1 MKTTKLLF
9 VVVSL
14 LYATTLY
21 AGTFTLTGST
31 SNSNPVA
38 DIKANGNDT
47 TQTVTSG
54 SSVVITVAL
63 DSGNKTGTAADW
75 WVLYKDSSNNWKY
88 YNLSAMVSTTSVT
101 TSPTY
106 QGNLG
111 TLATYTV
118 LSTTSL
124 PTGTYTFYFGVDTT
138 KDGVL
143 TTGSSNLFYDSV
155 SVVVQ

>member
-1 MKTTKLLF
+1 MKIVKLFL
-9 VVVSL
+9 VMASL
-14 LYATTLY
+14 LCASPLY

-38 DIKANGNDT
+38 DIKANGKDT

-54 SSVVITVAL
+54 SSVAITITL

-75 WVLYKDSSNNWKY
+75 WVLYKDSSNAWKY
-88 YNLSAMVSTTSVT
+88 YNLSTMVSTTSVT

-124 PTGTYTFYFGVDTT
+124 AAGTYTFYFGVDTT

-143 TTGSSNLFYDSV
+143 TTGASNLFYDSI